1 MEDYMFVSQL
11 CEDQALCIKV
21 QLLIQGTAK
30 GLFMGRM
37 KWSQAA
43 QGIITWKKS
52 QYDTRE
58 KLYGHQ
64 SLAHITLPLLD
75 SW

>member
-21 QLLIQGTAK
+21 QLLMQGTEK

-37 KWSQAA
+37 KRSQAA
-43 QGIITWKKS
+43 LEKKC
-52 QYDTRE
+52 QYGTRE